1 MTKAYKF
8 VEDHRAKYTD
18 SVVGITHDV
27 GTIHGLLD
35 GMKGGLSTKQATDKI
50 PTIRQYLDR
59 IIGNKMKLREVCGTL
74 VDRYAAIDKINDS
87 LHEENV
93 NLTMENDHLK
103 RQHKEDKVELE
114 NIHEVNA
121 CFTEENEQLY
131 GKVEEAKDEVVQ
143 MQRRL
148 DKLLAENEELKQKR
162 EYDAKRF
169 KDVFDD
175 RAAKTHSFAAAYK
188 QLEQRLAAV
197 RLALP
202 DGSTATMAAADRA
215 PSIIINNL
223 RYVLNNVEYLRKV
236 KPRDNE
242 SLDDFAD
249 RLDAAVATSVQYARD
264 GAVSAE
270 DAVRELQQGYEV
282 LRKAFKDAGFIHRHE
297 QMADVVLPQT
307 AATDEEPLD
316 RDEVLR
322 QVATRKNVARLVYC
336 IREYMM
342 AVADMADDPYV
353 HADDKATLDT
363 AVKNIET
370 TLRGIETT
378 INRAGV

>member
-1 MTKAYKF
+1 MSNTN
-8 VEDHRAKYTD
+8 DQMRTAKDTND
-18 SVVGITHDV
+18 QMRTAIKSIHNGAGDIRNTVSRGITAGVFVSVAHIQQLSSD
-27 GTIHGLLD
+27 ID
-35 GMKGGLSTKQATDKI
+35 GYRRSIM
-50 PTIRQYLDR
+50 
-59 IIGNKMKLREVCGTL
+59 ECV
-74 VDRYAAIDKINDS
+74 
-87 LHEENV
+87 EE
-93 NLTMENDHLK
+93 LAK
-103 RQHKEDKVELE
+103 QHKEDKVELE

-282 LRKAFKDAGFIHRHE
+282 LRKAFRDAGFIHRHE

>member
-1 MTKAYKF
+1 
-8 VEDHRAKYTD
+8 
-18 SVVGITHDV
+18 
-27 GTIHGLLD
+27 
-35 GMKGGLSTKQATDKI
+35 
-50 PTIRQYLDR
+50 
-59 IIGNKMKLREVCGTL
+59 
-74 VDRYAAIDKINDS
+74 
-87 LHEENV
+87 
-93 NLTMENDHLK
+93 
-103 RQHKEDKVELE
+103 
-114 NIHEVNA
+114 
-121 CFTEENEQLY
+121 
-131 GKVEEAKDEVVQ
+131 
-143 MQRRL
+143 
-148 DKLLAENEELKQKR
+148 
-162 EYDAKRF
+162 
-169 KDVFDD
+169 
-175 RAAKTHSFAAAYK
+175 
-188 QLEQRLAAV
+188 
-197 RLALP
+197 
-202 DGSTATMAAADRA
+202 
-215 PSIIINNL
+215 
-223 RYVLNNVEYLRKV
+223 
-236 KPRDNE
+236 
-242 SLDDFAD
+242 
-249 RLDAAVATSVQYARD
+249 VATSVQYVRD

-282 LRKAFKDAGFIHRHE
+282 LRKAFRDAGFIHRHE